1 MIHQEPQ
8 PAASAE
14 THAAKENGLTGGQEL
29 NSIEKRRANQS
40 NDSVSYEGDNDDSI
54 IYSQDMSRQMTKT
67 KLEDLKSRA

>member
-8 PAASAE
+8 AAVADSQAF
-14 THAAKENGLTGGQEL
+14 KDNGLIGQEL
-29 NSIEKRRANQS
+29 NTIEKRRANQS